1 MLNEYIN
8 ALTTGLLNL
17 NIGISPSLAGIAAK
31 TAIYTVAIYTLLSIV
46 ILLGRLTGQVRIVNS
61 IGTKALVSGCTLFM
75 LYAAIS
81 LFMIRGEFVPL
92 LVLFRPQTLL
102 HLLKNLDQLA
112 MVAVMLAVLAFVL
125 FILFGMLYFC
135 GNMFIALFS
144 DNISVNGIFK
154 GLFLSFYELFSGAVW
169 LSLILCG
176 FSLGIAIIILPILLL
191 LASLKSDRYTTY
203 YY

>member
-8 ALTTGLLNL
+8 ALATGLMNL
-17 NIGISPSLAGIAAK
+17 DIGILPSLADIAAK
-31 TAIYTVAIYTLLSIV
+31 IIIYTIVIYTIFSIV
-46 ILLGRLTGQVRIVNS
+46 ILLGKLTGQIRIVNS
-61 IGTKALVSGCTLFM
+61 IGTKALVSGCTLFI

-81 LFMIRGEFVPL
+81 LFMMREKFVSVL
-92 LVLFRPQTLL
+92 ILFRPQMIL
-102 HLLKNLDQLA
+102 HLLKNLDQLGT
-112 MVAVMLAVLAFVL
+112 VTVMLAVLAFLLV
-125 FILFGMLYFC
+125 ILFGMLYFC

-144 DNISVNGIFK
+144 SNISANGIFK

-176 FSLGIAIIILPILLL
+176 FSLGMAIIILPILLL